1 MKLSHFL
8 VAFSFVFLAGCVT
21 QSASRAPSSMEEVAL
36 AVRTS
41 RDEFKKMTRFTGPDI
56 AVGTFDTLFLRAWKP
71 DGQPTRYQIYVA
83 DYYDGEWRFYSS
95 ANDSNGTRM
104 DVTLIDRKVGSCS
117 RYGGCSHFEHLALNV
132 SREYLEAAVTTGIS
146 FQLSGKAG
154 EQVFN
159 VPPMHVAGFLASV
172 AK

>member
-1 MKLSHFL
+1 
-8 VAFSFVFLAGCVT
+8 
-21 QSASRAPSSMEEVAL
+21 MEEVAL

-41 RDEFKKMTRFTGPDI
+41 RDEFKKMTRYTGPDI
-56 AVGTFDTLFLRAWKP
+56 AAGSSDTLFLRAWRH
-71 DGQPTRYQIYVA
+71 DGQAPSYQIYVA
-83 DYYDGEWRFYSS
+83 DYYVGEWRFYTS

-117 RYGGCSHFEHLALNV
+117 RYGGCSHFEHMALNV